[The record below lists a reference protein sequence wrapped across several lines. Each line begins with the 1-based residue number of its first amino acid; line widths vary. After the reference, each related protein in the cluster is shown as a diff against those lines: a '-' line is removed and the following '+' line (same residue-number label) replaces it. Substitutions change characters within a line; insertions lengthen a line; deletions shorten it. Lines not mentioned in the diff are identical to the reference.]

1 MLARLRYLEEQTYP
15 LVFSQELTPSEPA
28 LVSWTIDIFLRHKR
42 GFPNSS
48 VGKESACNVGN
59 PGIPGLGRSPGEGNG
74 NHSSILAWTIPWT
87 EDLVGYSPWGRKE
100 SDTTVW
106 LTFLSFPFRHKD
118 EPRSHLTSWYHKR
131 WGHLD
136 WPKCVLFLSPKVDV
150 VLSISIIAFYINIS
164 T

>member
-100 SDTTVW
+100 SDTTV
-106 LTFLSFPFRHKD
+106 TFLYHQPYCHCLSSFTAAFHMWITLIFP
-118 EPRSHLTSWYHKR
+118 
-131 WGHLD
+131 
-136 WPKCVLFLSPKVDV
+136 LSTQTH
-150 VLSISIIAFYINIS
+150 IIKIL
-164 T
+164 